1 MTQKNSPKS
10 KIQSFLFRF
19 GQISASCPQSAAP
32 NSPATVKSPRLTSVS
47 SHYCITGWYPDD
59 NTYYS
64 LLIFP
69 AGSIQHNPNTRL
81 APLLPQAAGFM
92 AFMAASLSGSLCT
105 SFLLDIGALE
115 EKRRGGFNKK
125 TEEFISLISKAVVI
139 GSAPKHHNAPTQVR
153 KFSVQSKYLIPR
165 ENFSPILL
173 LILYK

>member
-1 MTQKNSPKS
+1 M
-10 KIQSFLFRF
+10 
-19 GQISASCPQSAAP
+19 
-32 NSPATVKSPRLTSVS
+32 
-47 SHYCITGWYPDD
+47 DD

-92 AFMAASLSGSLCT
+92 AFMAASLSGSVCT

-125 TEEFISLISKAVVI
+125 TEEFISLISKAVGI
-139 GSAPKHHNAPTQVR
+139 GSAPKHHKAPTQVM
-153 KFSVQSKYLIPR
+153 KFSVQSKYLIAHSASNPV
-165 ENFSPILL
+165 
-173 LILYK
+173 